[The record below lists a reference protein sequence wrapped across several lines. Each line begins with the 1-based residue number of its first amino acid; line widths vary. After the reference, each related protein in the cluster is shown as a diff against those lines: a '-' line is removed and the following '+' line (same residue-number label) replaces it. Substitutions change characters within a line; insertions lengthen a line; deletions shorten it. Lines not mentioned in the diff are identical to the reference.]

1 VTDREEILCNKLIA
15 AGGWLRR
22 AMDKWRVLAIEEA
35 AYALVMA
42 HQAIEEAIKIVRA
55 ENHGRHDETLPKM

>member
-1 VTDREEILCNKLIA
+1 MRPMGDMTEDILINKLIA

-22 AMDKWRVLAIEEA
+22 AMDKRRVLAIEEA

-42 HQAIEEAIKIVRA
+42 HQAIEEAIKILRSDGV
-55 ENHGRHDETLPKM
+55 